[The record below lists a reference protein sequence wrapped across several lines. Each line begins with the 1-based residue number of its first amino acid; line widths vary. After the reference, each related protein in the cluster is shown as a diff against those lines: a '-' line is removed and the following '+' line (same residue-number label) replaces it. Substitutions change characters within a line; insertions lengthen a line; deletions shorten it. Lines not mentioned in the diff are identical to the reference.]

1 MKLHF
6 HSIENKTVLERT
18 GDGDHIHSI
27 RKRLPRAMGIRT
39 KLHGGTAPVNLRAV
53 EAGGGPQAAPRRAP
67 LPCACR
73 PRRVAK
79 RVKVSLY
86 PLPISTPPLH
96 VALLAMIPTSET
108 VACFMRL
115 VGTD

>member
-27 RKRLPRAMGIRT
+27 GKRLPRAMGIRT

-73 PRRVAK
+73 PRRVALP
-79 RVKVSLY
+79 RRQASQGE
-86 PLPISTPPLH
+86 PLPAP
-96 VALLAMIPTSET
+96 
-108 VACFMRL
+108 
-115 VGTD
+115 D